1 MEDLVKIEDVGAE
14 VIYQQDR
21 AAIDIQISTAKAYPR
36 NIKRA
41 IENSIA
47 IVTMDK
53 ETAST
58 CTYAVPRAGK
68 AITGPSVHLAK
79 ILAQNWGN
87 LRIEAK
93 VVGIDARQVTSQAV
107 CFDLENN
114 LAIKVEVKRSIM
126 TNKGTVRMT
135 DDMITVTG
143 NAGNS
148 IALRN
153 AVLSVI
159 PKAIVDKVYGEAKS
173 KITGDVS
180 DKTKLLARRKQVI
193 DGLKDT
199 YSLTE
204 LEIIGAVGKASVD
217 HLTSD
222 DLVVLIG
229 IGTAIKDG
237 DTDIDTAF
245 RRTKSHG
252 DKNEAQLQRLIFT
265 TEEDA
270 RAFFVDEQGF
280 TADAVVGKF
289 LYSLAKE
296 KGFELI
302 VTNKPPQQTP
312 EEKKATLKANLKA
325 GDNQSP
331 TLM

>member
-1 MEDLVKIEDVGAE
+1 MEDLVKIEEVGAE

-47 IVTMDK
+47 IVTMDQK
-53 ETAST
+53 TAST
-58 CTYAVPRAGK
+58 CTYSVPRAGK

-87 LRIEAK
+87 LRVEAK
-93 VVGIDARQVTSQAV
+93 VVGIDARQVTCQAV

-126 TNKGTVRMT
+126 TNKGRMT

-159 PKAIVDKVYGEAKS
+159 PKAIVDKVYEEAKS

-204 LEIIGAVGKASVD
+204 AEIIGAVGKASVD

-229 IGTAIKDG
+229 IGTSIKDG

-252 DKNEAQLQRLIFT
+252 DKNEAQLQRLIFK
-265 TEEDA
+265 TEEEA
-270 RAFFVDEQGF
+270 RAFFVNEQGF
-280 TADAVVGKF
+280 TADSVVGKF

-312 EEKKATLKANLKA
+312 EQKKANLKA
-325 GDNQSP
+325 GANQSP

>member
-1 MEDLVKIEDVGAE
+1 MEDLVKVEEVGME

-41 IENSIA
+41 IDNSIA

-68 AITGPSVHLAK
+68 PITGPSVHLAK

-87 LRIEAK
+87 LRVETK
-93 VVGIDARQVTSQAV
+93 VIGIDLKHVTSQAV

-126 TNKGTVRMT
+126 TKTGRMS

-143 NAGNS
+143 NAANA

-173 KITGDVS
+173 KITGDLS
-180 DKTKLLARRKQVI
+180 DKTKLLAKRKQVV

-204 LEIIGAVGKASVD
+204 AEIIGAVGKASVD

-237 DTDIDTAF
+237 DTDIETAF
-245 RRTKSHG
+245 RKGNKKGKPENETQYEPLKF
-252 DKNEAQLQRLIFT
+252 KNE
-265 TEEDA
+265 EEA
-270 RAFFVDEQGF
+270 RTFFINDQGF
-280 TADAVVGKF
+280 KPEAVEGKKLF
-289 LYSLAKE
+289 TLAKE
-296 KGFELI
+296 KGFDLI
-302 VTNKPPQQTP
+302 IAGISSVKLSDAT
-312 EEKKATLKANLKA
+312 EKKNNLKN
-325 GDNQSP
+325 NQAP
-331 TLM
+331 TLL

>member
-1 MEDLVKIEDVGAE
+1 MEDLVKIEEIGSE

-21 AAIDIQISTAKAYPR
+21 AQIDIQISTAKAFPR

-41 IENSIA
+41 IENSIT

-53 ETAST
+53 ETAAT
-58 CTYAVPRAGK
+58 CTYSVPRGGK

-93 VVGIDARQVTSQAV
+93 VVGIDIKHITSQAV

-126 TNKGTVRMT
+126 TKQGRMN

-159 PKAIVDKVYGEAKS
+159 PKAIVDNVYGEAKS

-204 LEIIGAVGKASVD
+204 AEILSAVGKVSID
-217 HLTSD
+217 HITPD

-229 IGTAIKDG
+229 LGTAIKDG
-237 DTDIDTAF
+237 DTNIETAF
-245 RRTKSHG
+245 RKGSKSNINIPTDG
-252 DKNEAQLQRLIFT
+252 PQLQKINFNS
-265 TEEDA
+265 EAEA
-270 RAFFVDEQGF
+270 RTFFVTDQGF
-280 TADAVVGKF
+280 TPESVEGKLLF
-289 LYSLAKE
+289 SLAKE
-296 KGFELI
+296 KGFDLI
-302 VTNKPPQQTP
+302 ISGVSSNKVSEAEQ
-312 EEKKATLKANLKA
+312 KKAEMKKNN
-325 GDNQSP
+325 NQAP
-331 TLM
+331 TLL

>member
-1 MEDLVKIEDVGAE
+1 MEQDLVLIEEVGGE

-21 AAIDIQISTAKAYPR
+21 AQIDIQISTAKAFPR

-41 IENSIA
+41 IDNSIA

-58 CTYAVPRAGK
+58 CTYSVPRGGK

-93 VVGIDARQVTSQAV
+93 VVGIDAKHITSQAV

-126 TNKGTVRMT
+126 TKNGRMN

-153 AVLSVI
+153 SVLSVI

-204 LEIIGAVGKASVD
+204 AEILSAIGKASID
-217 HLTSD
+217 HITAD

-229 IGTAIKDG
+229 LGTAIKDG
-237 DTDIDTAF
+237 DTNIETAF
-245 RRTKSHG
+245 RKGSKSNVNIPTK
-252 DKNEAQLQRLIFT
+252 EEQLQKMNFQ
-265 TEEDA
+265 TEDEA
-270 RAFFVDEQGF
+270 RSFFVNDGF
-280 TADAVVGKF
+280 TPQSVEGKLLF
-289 LYSLAKE
+289 SLAKE

-302 VTNKPPQQTP
+302 IAGFSASKVSEAEQ
-312 EEKKATLKANLKA
+312 KKADLKKNT
-325 GDNQSP
+325 NQSP

>member
-1 MEDLVKIEDVGAE
+1 MEDLVVIEEVGGE

-21 AAIDIQISTAKAYPR
+21 AQIDIQISTAKAFPR

-41 IENSIA
+41 IENSIT

-53 ETAST
+53 ETAAT
-58 CTYAVPRAGK
+58 CTYSVPRGGK

-93 VVGIDARQVTSQAV
+93 VVGIDAKHITSQAV

-126 TNKGTVRMT
+126 TKTGRMN

-153 AVLSVI
+153 SVLSVI

-204 LEIIGAVGKASVD
+204 SEILSAVGKVSID
-217 HLTSD
+217 HITPD

-229 IGTAIKDG
+229 LGTAIKDG
-237 DTDIDTAF
+237 DTNIETAF
-245 RRTKSHG
+245 RKGAKSNINIPV
-252 DKNEAQLQRLIFT
+252 NEPQLQKMNFN
-265 TEEDA
+265 TEAEA
-270 RAFFVDEQGF
+270 RTFFVTDQGF
-280 TADAVVGKF
+280 TPESVDGKLLF
-289 LYSLAKE
+289 SLAKE
-296 KGFELI
+296 KGFDLI
-302 VTNKPPQQTP
+302 ISGISSNKLGEAAQ
-312 EEKKATLKANLKA
+312 KKADLKTN
-325 GDNQSP
+325 NPTP

>member
-1 MEDLVKIEDVGAE
+1 MEDLVKIEEVGAD
-14 VIYQQDR
+14 VLYQQDK
-21 AAIDIQISTAKAYPR
+21 AAIDVQISTAKAYPR

-41 IENSIA
+41 IDNSIA

-58 CTYAVPRAGK
+58 CTYAVPRDGK

-87 LRIEAK
+87 LRVEAK
-93 VVGIDARQVTSQAV
+93 VVGIDIKHITSQAV
-107 CFDLENN
+107 CWDLENN
-114 LAIKVEVKRSIM
+114 LGIKVEVKRSIM
-126 TNKGTVRMT
+126 TRKGRMS

-143 NAGNS
+143 NAANS

-159 PKAIVDKVYGEAKS
+159 PKAIVDKVYNEAKH

-180 DKTKLLARRKQVI
+180 DKTKLLARRKQVV

-204 LEIIGAVGKASVD
+204 AEILGAVGKAAID

-229 IGTAIKDG
+229 IGTAIKGG
-237 DTDIDTAF
+237 DTDVDTAF
-245 RRTKSHG
+245 RKGSKKAEPKQEQYQQIKF
-252 DKNEAQLQRLIFT
+252 KNEN
-265 TEEDA
+265 EA
-270 RAFFVDEQGF
+270 REFFINDQGIVPP
-280 TADAVVGKF
+280 AVEGNK
-289 LYSLAKE
+289 LYTLAKE
-296 KGFELI
+296 KGIDLLI
-302 VTNKPPQQTP
+302 AGVSSLKLA
-312 EEKKATLKANLKA
+312 EAIEKKANIKA
-325 GDNQSP
+325 GNP
-331 TLM
+331 NLNLM

>member
-1 MEDLVKIEDVGAE
+1 MENELVKIEEVGYDI
-14 VIYQQDR
+14 VFQQDR

-41 IENSIA
+41 IDNSIA

-53 ETAST
+53 ETAAT
-58 CTYAVPRAGK
+58 CTYAVPRGGK
-68 AITGPSVHLAK
+68 PITGPSVHLAK

-87 LRIEAK
+87 LRVETK
-93 VVGIDARQVTSQAV
+93 VIGIDFKHVTSQAV

-126 TNKGTVRMT
+126 TKTGRMS

-143 NAGNS
+143 NAANA

-180 DKTKLLARRKQVI
+180 DKSKLLARRKQVI

-204 LEIIGAVGKASVD
+204 AEILGAVGKAAIE

-237 DTDIDTAF
+237 DTDIETAF
-245 RRTKSHG
+245 RKAKTQQDKEPQLQPLKF
-252 DKNEAQLQRLIFT
+252 KNEEEARTFFINDQGIIPQAVEGKKLFT
-265 TEEDA
+265 I
-270 RAFFVDEQGF
+270 
-280 TADAVVGKF
+280 
-289 LYSLAKE
+289 AKE

-302 VTNKPPQQTP
+302 IAGISSVKI
-312 EEKKATLKANLKA
+312 EAAAEKKANLKPGA
-325 GDNQSP
+325 QSP

>member
-1 MEDLVKIEDVGAE
+1 MEDIVKIEEGGME

-41 IENSIA
+41 VENSIA

-53 ETAST
+53 ETAAT
-58 CTYAVPRAGK
+58 CTYSVPRGGK
-68 AITGPSVHLAK
+68 PITGPSVHLAK

-93 VVGIDARQVTSQAV
+93 VIGIDAKHTTSQAV
-107 CFDLENN
+107 AFDLENN

-126 TNKGTVRMT
+126 TKSGRMT

-159 PKAIVDKVYGEAKS
+159 PKAIVDKVYNEAKHR
-173 KITGDVS
+173 ITGDVS
-180 DKTKLLARRKQVI
+180 DKTKLIARRKQVV

-199 YSLTE
+199 YVLTE
-204 LEIIGAVGKASVD
+204 AEIFGAVGKAALD
-217 HLTSD
+217 HITAD

-237 DTDIDTAF
+237 DTDVETAF
-245 RRTKSHG
+245 RKSNKKG
-252 DKNEAQLQRLIFT
+252 EQKNEQQFQELKFRNEDEARTFFINDQGIIPQAVEGKKLFT
-265 TEEDA
+265 
-270 RAFFVDEQGF
+270 
-280 TADAVVGKF
+280 
-289 LYSLAKE
+289 LAKD
-296 KGFELI
+296 KGFDLI
-302 VTNKPPQQTP
+302 IGGISSLKKLDAEQ
-312 EEKKATLKANLKA
+312 KKADLKGENKA
-325 GDNQSP
+325 P
-331 TLM
+331 TLL

>member
-1 MEDLVKIEDVGAE
+1 MEDLVKIEEISADVL
-14 VIYQQDR
+14 YQQDK
-21 AAIDIQISTAKAYPR
+21 AAIDVQISTAKAYPR

-41 IENSIA
+41 IDNSIA

-58 CTYAVPRAGK
+58 CTYAVPRDGK

-87 LRIEAK
+87 LRVEAK
-93 VVGIDARQVTSQAV
+93 VIGIDIKHVTSQAV
-107 CFDLENN
+107 CWDLENN
-114 LAIKVEVKRSIM
+114 LGIKVEVKRSIM
-126 TNKGTVRMT
+126 TKRGRMS

-143 NAGNS
+143 NAANA

-159 PKAIVDKVYGEAKS
+159 PKAIVDKVYSEAKH

-180 DKTKLLARRKQVI
+180 DKTKLLARRKQVV

-199 YSLTE
+199 FGLTE
-204 LEIIGAVGKASVD
+204 AEITGAVGKVTID

-237 DTDIDTAF
+237 DTDVETAF
-245 RRTKSHG
+245 RKAKKKQEAESG
-252 DKNEAQLQRLIFT
+252 PQYEQLKFKNENEAREFFINDQGIVPQAVEGNKLYTLAKNKGIELII
-265 TEEDA
+265 
-270 RAFFVDEQGF
+270 GGISSIKM
-280 TADAVVGKF
+280 ADA
-289 LYSLAKE
+289 
-296 KGFELI
+296 I
-302 VTNKPPQQTP
+302 
-312 EEKKATLKANLKA
+312 EKKANMKT
-325 GDNQSP
+325 GNQSP